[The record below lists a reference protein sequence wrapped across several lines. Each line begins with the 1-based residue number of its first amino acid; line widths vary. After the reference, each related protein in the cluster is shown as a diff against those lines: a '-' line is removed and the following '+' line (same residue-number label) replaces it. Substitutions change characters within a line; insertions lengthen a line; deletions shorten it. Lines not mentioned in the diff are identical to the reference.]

1 MFIPCLISKV
11 LRTLTHSFS
20 GDTIDALAIIF
31 SVLHLTSHDYAY
43 VNNEAEVYS
52 GTFSLNAA
60 MFSAIILASRLDDM
74 DMVVL
79 FILLA
84 IICFSWFPELAS
96 LVKMKSF
103 KMHLILISIQWFGV
117 SLLLFQ
123 FDTTLF
129 TIFELFVMLLIV
141 IGPVCYLH
149 MLRYKRSWNGP
160 WDIVDVE

>member
-1 MFIPCLISKV
+1 
-11 LRTLTHSFS
+11 
-20 GDTIDALAIIF
+20 
-31 SVLHLTSHDYAY
+31 
-43 VNNEAEVYS
+43 
-52 GTFSLNAA
+52 